1 MSDPMIEIYDSRG
14 NRVMYSDYI
23 GAVPNPKLANEMLSS
38 GHKIFIRGK
47 QVYKKNYTTIYS
59 DLNKASK
66 RKKSSK

>member
-1 MSDPMIEIYDSRG
+1 
-14 NRVMYSDYI
+14 MYSDYI

-38 GHKIFIRGK
+38 GHKIFVRGK
-47 QVYKKNYTTIYS
+47 QVYKKNYSTIYS